1 MGVVLDLPLAADQGQ
16 QPCRVG
22 TLWYQARDTGHYF
35 FAHLPRFFDA
45 DLALQPKHLRQPRP
59 VTVPT
64 PYVAGLQPAL
74 LDAAMPERGPLL
86 LATPQGLA
94 IDGQG
99 VLDLLGT
106 RSFTQEPSGQA
117 PSLASKVSRSRRRKT
132 VWSVAAQGERC
143 VKPKARTRC
152 SP

>member
-1 MGVVLDLPLAADQGQ
+1 MGVVLDLSLAADQGQ

-22 TLWYQARDTGHYF
+22 TLWSQARDTGHYF
-35 FAHLPRFFDA
+35 LAHLPRFFDA

-59 VTVPT
+59 VTVPP

-86 LATPQGLA
+86 LATPQGLT

-99 VLDLLGT
+99 VLDSSGRGASL
-106 RSFTQEPSGQA
+106 RSP
-117 PSLASKVSRSRRRKT
+117 LARPRAWLRK
-132 VWSVAAQGERC
+132 
-143 VKPKARTRC
+143 
-152 SP
+152 SPDRGGVRQYGAWRHRANDA